1 MALRSFCLF
10 ASACILILYLSVM
23 TVFLAVVIWDTER
36 VGRKKG
42 ECCGLCMCK
51 MDSVFCCRGWF
62 LSEKQK
68 KYGTVQWP
76 YPSEDKKEEENKP
89 AEPTHTHEKNSEEGS
104 KTEKFIFKY
113 FAPCVLSTIG
123 RIAIIIVYLVMI
135 AASAYGATQVEID
148 FKVDYFIG
156 ETASVY
162 GWFQANDKY
171 FAQGSETKTYVDNS
185 SIDYTS
191 ESFQDTMYAFNKALE
206 ECPGCDEV
214 WNMPNTLN
222 SWYREMHKAAE
233 AQGCAI
239 IYDSDKDSGF
249 IIDPTGFNSCL
260 CNFLKSDEGR
270 AFKKDLIY
278 TGSVEPASCD
288 FKITAF
294 RQSIQ
299 VKKID

>member
-1 MALRSFCLF
+1 
-10 ASACILILYLSVM
+10 
-23 TVFLAVVIWDTER
+23 
-36 VGRKKG
+36 
-42 ECCGLCMCK
+42 
-51 MDSVFCCRGWF
+51 
-62 LSEKQK
+62 
-68 KYGTVQWP
+68 
-76 YPSEDKKEEENKP
+76 
-89 AEPTHTHEKNSEEGS
+89 
-104 KTEKFIFKY
+104 
-113 FAPCVLSTIG
+113 
-123 RIAIIIVYLVMI
+123 MI

-239 IYDSDKDSGF
+239 LYDSDKDSGF
-249 IIDPTGFNSCL
+249 IIDPAGFNSCL